1 MVLRERNKIR
11 TRERI
16 LKTARHMFRE
26 NGYEETMVN
35 DIADSAHVAR
45 QTLYNYF
52 PSKGSLL
59 VGIAEEEMVS
69 LEKMFTETVDTD
81 ASATERIRL
90 LLESYILDAVS
101 YLVLTRR
108 IVFLINSFEEEPGK
122 TQARI
127 RSMLICLVV
136 QAKSEGSIR
145 ADIEI
150 DTAVDS
156 LLGVYYSV
164 LYETPLTEPN
174 DEEACRKR
182 VGRMLDIVFDGLR

>member
-26 NGYEETMVN
+26 NGYEETMVSA
-35 DIADSAHVAR
+35 IADNASVAR

-69 LEKMFTETVDTD
+69 LEKMFGQALDTE
-81 ASATERIRL
+81 AGAQERIRR
-90 LLESYILDAVS
+90 LLEAYILDAVS

-122 TQARI
+122 TQERI
-127 RSMLICLVV
+127 RSMLTRLVK
-136 QAKSEGSIR
+136 QAKAEDTIR
-145 ADIEI
+145 AGIEAG
-150 DTAVDS
+150 TAVDS
-156 LLGVYYSV
+156 LLGVYYSI

-174 DEEACRKR
+174 DEKACKKR
-182 VGRMLDIVFDGLR
+182 IGRMLDIVFDGLR

>member
-26 NGYEETMVN
+26 NGYEETMVSA
-35 DIADSAHVAR
+35 IADNAHVAR

-59 VGIAEEEMVS
+59 AGIAEEEMTS
-69 LEKMFTETVDTD
+69 LEKMLGQAVDTD
-81 ASATERIRL
+81 AGAVERIRRF
-90 LLESYILDAVS
+90 LEAYILDAVS

-108 IVFLINSFEEEPGK
+108 IVFLINGVEEEPGR

-127 RSMLICLVV
+127 RSILTRLVK
-136 QAKSEGSIR
+136 QAKAEGSIR
-145 ADIEI
+145 AGIEAG
-150 DTAVDS
+150 TAVDS
-156 LLGVYYSV
+156 LLGVYYSI

-174 DEEACRKR
+174 DEKACKKR
-182 VGRMLDIVFDGLR
+182 IGKMLDIVFDGLK